1 MNKPAEQD
9 DQGKKKRE
17 VNLERG
23 LRFTIKHPRHAAAL
37 LSRAFDT
44 ETRYHIKFGPE
55 MRLSLARHLMDY
67 VANPEFKRDF
77 SEKTIAKIK
86 QYPLSKTIRLAIRY
100 PKRGIQMLAVMLYD
114 ELKNVQKFPDGE
126 VITFVSSLLDYA
138 LEEFKEREGEK

>member
-1 MNKPAEQD
+1 MNASPPPHDE
-9 DQGKKKRE
+9 KKRNKE
-17 VNLERG
+17 VSFERG
-23 LRFTIKHPRHAAAL
+23 LQFTIKHPKHAAAL

-67 VANPEFKRDF
+67 VANPDFERDF
-77 SEKTIAKIK
+77 DEKTIKKIK

-114 ELKNVQKFPDGE
+114 ELKNVQQLPDVE
-126 VITFVSSLLDYA
+126 VISFVSSLLDYA
-138 LEEFKEREGEK
+138 LEEFKEREG